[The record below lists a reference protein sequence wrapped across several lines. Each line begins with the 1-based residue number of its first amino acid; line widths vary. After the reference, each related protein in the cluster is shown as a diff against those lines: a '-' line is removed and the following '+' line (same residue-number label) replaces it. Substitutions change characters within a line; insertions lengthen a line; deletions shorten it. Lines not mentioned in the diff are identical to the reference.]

1 MLPFGQN
8 IIFTSG
14 EDAMISANMKKF
26 YINGAW
32 VEPNSAARM
41 GVENPATEEIVTEV
55 ALGNQADI
63 DAAIAAARAAFDAYT
78 VWPVEKRIALVKRIL
93 EVYNSRYEDF
103 AQAMSTEMG
112 APIEWARGA
121 QAWAGQVHIEATI
134 KAAEEMSW
142 EYSRGTTR
150 IVYEG
155 IGVCA
160 LITPWNWP
168 MNQIAC
174 KVAPA
179 LIAGCTM
186 VLKPS
191 EIAPLSGVLFAEVC
205 HEAGVPAGVFNL
217 VNGTGPEVGARMSSH
232 PEVDMVSFTGST
244 RAGTAVAAAAA
255 PTVKRVAQ
263 ELGGKSANIILPS
276 ADLAAAVAAGVNAIM
291 SNTGQSC
298 DAPTRMFVS
307 RAQQAEALAVAKAT
321 AEAIIPGDPRL
332 ENTTMGPLISKTQH
346 EKVQRLIQAGIDEGA
361 TLVCGGVGRPAGLN
375 RGWFAKP
382 TIFGDVTNEMTIS
395 KEEIFGPVL
404 AILPY
409 DSIDDAVRMAND
421 TVYGLAAYIAGPVEE
436 ARPIA
441 RRLRAGTVN
450 LNYPDW
456 DTSAPFGG
464 YKQSG
469 NGREYADWGI
479 HDFCE
484 VKGIVGYGDA

>member
-1 MLPFGQN
+1 
-8 IIFTSG
+8 
-14 EDAMISANMKKF
+14 MIPANMLKF
-26 YINGAW
+26 YIDGQW
-32 VEPNSAARM
+32 VDPLSGNRM
-41 GVENPATEEIVTEV
+41 GVENPATEEIVCEV
-55 ALGNQADI
+55 AMGSAADA
-63 DAAIAAARAAFDAYT
+63 DRAILAARAAFDGWT
-78 VWPVEKRIALVKRIL
+78 VTPVKDRIALVKRIL
-93 EVYNSRYEDF
+93 EVYNERYEDF
-103 AQAMSTEMG
+103 AQVMSTEMG
-112 APIEWARGA
+112 APITWARNA

-134 KAAEEMSW
+134 KAAEEMVW
-142 EYSRGTTR
+142 EYNRGTTR

-191 EIAPLSGVLFAEVC
+191 EIAPLSGVLFAQVL
-205 HEAGVPAGVFNL
+205 HDAGVPKGVFNL
-217 VNGTGPEVGARMSSH
+217 VNGAGPDVGARMSSH

-244 RAGTAVAAAAA
+244 RAGTAIAAAAA

-263 ELGGKSANIILPS
+263 ELGGKSPNIILPNANI
-276 ADLAAAVAAGVNAIM
+276 ADAVAAGVNAVM

-298 DAPTRMFVS
+298 DAPTRMLVP
-307 RAQQAEALAVAKAT
+307 RAKQAEALKVAREAT
-321 AEAIIPGDPRL
+321 EAIKVGDPRDAA
-332 ENTTMGPLISKTQH
+332 TVMGPLVSKLQFD
-346 EKVQRLIQAGIDEGA
+346 KVQRLIQAGIDEGA
-361 TLVCGGVGRPAGLN
+361 TLVTGGVGRPADLN
-375 RGWFAKP
+375 RGWFVRP
-382 TIFGDVTNEMTIS
+382 TVFGDVVNAMTIS

-404 AILPY
+404 AIQPY
-409 DSIDDAVRMAND
+409 DSIEDAVAQAND
-421 TVYGLAAYIAGPVEE
+421 TVYGLAAYIAGPVED
-436 ARPIA
+436 AKPVA

-469 NGREYADWGI
+469 NGRDYADWGI

-484 VKGIVGYGDA
+484 VKGIVGWGG

>member
-1 MLPFGQN
+1 
-8 IIFTSG
+8 
-14 EDAMISANMKKF
+14 MISANMEKF

-32 VEPNSAARM
+32 VEPISTVRI
-41 GVENPATEEIVTEV
+41 GVENPANEEIVCQV
-55 ALGNQADI
+55 ALGNFDDADR
-63 DAAIAAARAAFDAYT
+63 AIMAARAAFDSYT
-78 VWPVEKRIALVKRIL
+78 AWPVAKRIALVKRVL
-93 EVYNSRYEDF
+93 EVYNSRYEEF
-103 AQAMSTEMG
+103 AQAMTTEMG
-112 APIEWARGA
+112 APTDWARDA

-134 KAAEEMSW
+134 AAAEKMQW
-142 EYSRGTTR
+142 EYMRGTTK

-205 HEAGVPAGVFNL
+205 HEAGVPPGVFNM
-217 VNGTGPEVGARMSSH
+217 VNGDGPGVGTRITSH

-244 RAGTAVAAAAA
+244 RAGTLIAAAAA

-263 ELGGKSANIILPS
+263 EMGGKSANIILPN
-276 ADLAAAVAAGVNAIM
+276 ADLHAAVSAGVNAIM

-298 DAPTRMFVS
+298 DAPTRMFVQ
-307 RAQQAEALAVAKAT
+307 RDQQTAALAIAKTT
-321 AEAIIPGDPRL
+321 AEAIVPGDPL
-332 ENTTMGPLISKTQH
+332 AEGTTMGPLISKVQFD
-346 EKVQRLIQAGIDEGA
+346 KVQRLIQTGMDEGA
-361 TLVCGGVGRPAGLN
+361 TLVTGGLGRPAGLN
-375 RGWFAKP
+375 RGYFCKP
-382 TIFGDVTNEMTIS
+382 TIFGDVQNEMTIS

-404 AILPY
+404 SILPY
-409 DSIDDAVRMAND
+409 DTIEDAIRMAND
-421 TVYGLAAYIAGPVEE
+421 SIYGLAAYVAGPVED
-436 ARPIA
+436 AIPVA
-441 RRLRAGTVN
+441 HKLRAGTVN

-484 VKGIVGYGDA
+484 VKGIVGHGA

>member
-1 MLPFGQN
+1 
-8 IIFTSG
+8 
-14 EDAMISANMKKF
+14 MIPANMLKF
-26 YINGAW
+26 YIDGQW
-32 VEPNSAARM
+32 VDPISTARI
-41 GVENPATEEIVTEV
+41 GVENPATEEIVCEV
-55 ALGNQADI
+55 AMGNAADA
-63 DAAIAAARAAFDAYT
+63 DRAILAARAAFDGWTYT
-78 VWPVEKRIALVKRIL
+78 PVKDRIALVKRVL
-93 EVYNSRYEDF
+93 EVYNARYEDF
-103 AQAMSTEMG
+103 AQVMSTEMG
-112 APIEWARGA
+112 APITWARNA

-134 KAAEEMSW
+134 KAAEEMVW
-142 EYSRGTTR
+142 EYNRGTTR

-191 EIAPLSGVLFAEVC
+191 EIAPLSGVLFAQVL
-205 HEAGVPAGVFNL
+205 HDAGVPKGVFNL
-217 VNGTGPEVGARMSSH
+217 VNGAGPDVGARMSSH

-244 RAGTAVAAAAA
+244 RAGTAIAAAAA

-263 ELGGKSANIILPS
+263 ELGGKSPNIILPN
-276 ADLAAAVAAGVNAIM
+276 ANIAEAVAAGVNAVM

-298 DAPTRMFVS
+298 DAPTRMLVP
-307 RAQQAEALAVAKAT
+307 RAKQAEALKAAKET
-321 AEAIIPGDPRL
+321 ADAIKVGDPRDEATVL
-332 ENTTMGPLISKTQH
+332 GPLVSKLQFD
-346 EKVQRLIQAGIDEGA
+346 KVQRLIQAGIDEGA
-361 TLVCGGVGRPAGLN
+361 TLVTGGVGRPADLN
-375 RGWFAKP
+375 RGWFVRP
-382 TIFGDVTNEMTIS
+382 TVFGDVVNAMTIS

-404 AILPY
+404 AIQPY
-409 DSIDDAVRMAND
+409 DSIEDAIAQAND
-421 TVYGLAAYIAGPVEE
+421 TVYGLAASIAGPVEDAKPV
-436 ARPIA
+436 ARK
-441 RRLRAGTVN
+441 LRAGTVN

-484 VKGIVGYGDA
+484 VKGIVGYGD

>member
-1 MLPFGQN
+1 
-8 IIFTSG
+8 
-14 EDAMISANMKKF
+14 MISSNMTKF
-26 YINGAW
+26 YINGTW
-32 VEPNSAARM
+32 VEPQSKNRM
-41 GVENPATEEIVTEV
+41 GVENPATEEIVAEV
-55 ALGNQADI
+55 ALGNEADI

-78 VWPVEKRIALVKRIL
+78 VWPVEKRIALLRRVL

-134 KAAEEMSW
+134 KAAEEMVW
-142 EYSRGTTR
+142 EYSRGSTR

-191 EIAPLSGVLFAEVC
+191 EIAPLSGTLFAQVC
-205 HEAGVPAGVFNL
+205 HDAGVPKGVFNL
-217 VNGTGPEVGARMSSH
+217 VHGLGPEVGARMSSH

-244 RAGTAVAAAAA
+244 RAGTAIAAAAA

-263 ELGGKSANIILPS
+263 ELGGKSPNIILPN
-276 ADLAAAVAAGVNAIM
+276 ADLAAAVAAGVTAVM

-298 DAPTRMFVS
+298 DAPTRMLVP
-307 RAQQAEALAVAKAT
+307 RDKQAQALAVAKEA
-321 AEAIIPGDPRL
+321 AETIKVGNPRDASV
-332 ENTTMGPLISKTQH
+332 TMGPLVSKMQFD
-346 EKVQRLIQAGIDEGA
+346 KVQRLIQAGIDEGA
-361 TLVCGGVGRPAGLN
+361 TLVTGGTGRPAGLN
-375 RGWFAKP
+375 RGWFVRP
-382 TIFGDVTNEMTIS
+382 TVFGDVVNAMTIS
-395 KEEIFGPVL
+395 REEIFGPVL
-404 AILPY
+404 AIQPY
-409 DSIDDAVRMAND
+409 DDLEDAIAQAND
-421 TVYGLAAYIAGPVEE
+421 TVYGLAAYIAGPVPD
-436 ARPIA
+436 AQPVA

-484 VKGIVGYGDA
+484 VKGIVGWGA

>member
-1 MLPFGQN
+1 
-8 IIFTSG
+8 
-14 EDAMISANMKKF
+14 MIPANMEKF
-26 YINGAW
+26 YIGGAW
-32 VEPNSAARM
+32 VEPNSAERM
-41 GVENPATEEIVTEV
+41 GVENPATEEIVAQV
-55 ALGNQADI
+55 ALGNEADI
-63 DAAIAAARAAFDAYT
+63 DRAILAARAAFDGWT
-78 VWPVEKRIALVKRIL
+78 VTPVATRIALVRRIL
-93 EVYNSRYEDF
+93 EIYNERYEDF
-103 AQAMSTEMG
+103 AQVMRTEMG

-134 KAAEEMSW
+134 KAAEEMDW
-142 EYSRGTTR
+142 EYMRGTTR
-150 IVYEG
+150 IVHEG

-191 EIAPLSGVLFAEVC
+191 EIAPLSGVLFAQVC
-205 HEAGVPAGVFNL
+205 HDAGVPPGVFNL
-217 VNGTGPEVGARMSSH
+217 VNGAGTVVGARMSSH

-263 ELGGKSANIILPS
+263 ELGGKSANIILPN
-276 ADLAAAVAAGVNAIM
+276 ADIAAAVKTGVGACFG
-291 SNTGQSC
+291 NTGQSC
-298 DAPTRMFVS
+298 DAPTRMFVP
-307 RAQQAEALAVAKAT
+307 RAAHGAALAAAAEAA
-321 AEAIIPGDPRL
+321 AEVVVGDPTDTA
-332 ENTTMGPLISKTQH
+332 TTMGPLISKLQWD
-346 EKVQRLIQAGIDEGA
+346 KVQRLIKAGMDEGA
-361 TLVCGGVGRPAGLN
+361 TLVCGGLGRPAGQN
-375 RGWFAKP
+375 RGWFVQP

-395 KEEIFGPVL
+395 REEIFGPVL
-404 AILPY
+404 SILPY
-409 DSIDDAVRMAND
+409 DTVDDAVRMAND
-421 TVYGLAAYIAGPVEE
+421 TVYGLAAYIAGPVED
-436 ARPIA
+436 ARPVA
-441 RRLRAGTVN
+441 RQLRAGTVN

-484 VKGIVGYGDA
+484 IKGIVGWGA

>member
-1 MLPFGQN
+1 
-8 IIFTSG
+8 
-14 EDAMISANMKKF
+14 MISENMLKF
-26 YINGAW
+26 YINGEW
-32 VEPNSAARM
+32 VAPLASDRL
-41 GVENPATEEIVTEV
+41 GVENPATEEIVGEI
-55 ALGNQADI
+55 ALGGVADA
-63 DAAIAAARAAFDAYT
+63 DRAIAAARAAFDAFT
-78 VWPVEKRIALVKRIL
+78 VWPVADRIALVRRVL
-93 EVYNSRYEDF
+93 EEYNARYEDF
-103 AQAMSTEMG
+103 AQAMSMEMG

-121 QAWAGQVHIEATI
+121 QAWAGQIHIESTI
-134 KAAEEMSW
+134 KAAEEMAW
-142 EYSRGTTR
+142 EYDRGTTR
-150 IVYEG
+150 IVHEG

-191 EIAPLSGVLFAEVC
+191 EIAPLSGLLFAEVC
-205 HEAGVPAGVFNL
+205 HAAGVPAGVFNL
-217 VNGTGPEVGARMSSH
+217 VNGTGPVVGARLSSH

-276 ADLAAAVAAGVNAIM
+276 VADLAAAVAGGVEGCM
-291 SNTGQSC
+291 GNTGQSC
-298 DAPTRMFVS
+298 DAPTRMFVP
-307 RAQQAEALAVAKAT
+307 RARAAEAYAAARAA
-321 AEAIIPGDPRL
+321 AEAIMVGDPQDTA
-332 ENTTMGPLISKTQH
+332 TTMGPLVSKLQFD
-346 EKVQRLIQAGIDEGA
+346 KVQGLIQKGIDEGA
-361 TLVCGGVGRPAGLN
+361 TLICGGTGRPAGLN
-375 RGWFAKP
+375 RGWFARP
-382 TIFGDVTNEMTIS
+382 TIFGDVTNEMTIAR
-395 KEEIFGPVL
+395 EEIFGPVL

-409 DSIDDAVRMAND
+409 DTVDEAVAAAND
-421 TVYGLAAYIAGPVEE
+421 TPYGLAAYVQGPVEE
-436 ARPIA
+436 ARAVA
-441 RRLRAGTVN
+441 RRLRAGQVN

-456 DTSAPFGG
+456 DTFAPFGG

-484 VKGIVGYGDA
+484 VKGIVGYGA

>member
-1 MLPFGQN
+1 
-8 IIFTSG
+8 
-14 EDAMISANMKKF
+14 MISANMTKF

-32 VEPNSAARM
+32 VEPSSNARM
-41 GVENPATEEIVTEV
+41 GVENPATEEIVAEV

-63 DAAIAAARAAFDAYT
+63 DAAILAARAAFDSYT
-78 VWPVEKRIALVKRIL
+78 VWPVQKRIDLVKRIL
-93 EVYNSRYEDF
+93 EVYNARYEDF

-112 APIEWARGA
+112 APIDWARGA

-134 KAAEEMSW
+134 KAAEEMAW

-150 IVYEG
+150 IIHEG

-205 HEAGVPAGVFNL
+205 HEAGVPPGVFNL
-217 VNGTGPEVGARMSSH
+217 VNGTGPEVGARMSAH

-263 ELGGKSANIILPS
+263 ELGGKSANIILPN
-276 ADLAAAVAAGVNAIM
+276 ADLASAVAAGVNAIM

-298 DAPTRMFVS
+298 DAPTRMFVQ
-307 RAQQAEALAVAKAT
+307 RAQQAEALEVAKAT
-321 AEAIIPGDPRL
+321 VEAMVPGDPRL
-332 ENTTMGPLISKTQH
+332 ETTTMGPLISKTQY

-361 TLVCGGVGRPAGLN
+361 TLVCGGLGRPAGLN

-382 TIFGDVTNEMTIS
+382 TIFGDVKHEMTIS

-409 DSIDDAVRMAND
+409 DTVDEAVTMAND
-421 TVYGLAAYIAGPVEE
+421 TVYGLAAYIAGPVED
-436 ARPIA
+436 ARPVA

-484 VKGIVGYGDA
+484 IKGIVGYGD

>member
-1 MLPFGQN
+1 
-8 IIFTSG
+8 
-14 EDAMISANMKKF
+14 MISANMTKF
-26 YINGAW
+26 YIDGAW
-32 VEPNSAARM
+32 VEPISATRL
-41 GVENPATEEIVTEV
+41 GVENPATEEIVAQV
-55 ALGNQADI
+55 AIGNDADA
-63 DAAIAAARAAFDAYT
+63 DRAILAARAAFDAYT
-78 VWPVEKRIALVKRIL
+78 VWPVQKRIDLVKRIL

-103 AQAMSTEMG
+103 AQAMCTEMG

-121 QAWAGQVHIEATI
+121 QAWAGQVHLEATI
-134 KAAEEMSW
+134 KAAEEMAW

-150 IVYEG
+150 IVHEG

-168 MNQIAC
+168 MNQIVC

-205 HEAGVPAGVFNL
+205 HEAGVPPGVFNL
-217 VNGTGPEVGARMSSH
+217 VNGDGPGVGTRITSH

-244 RAGTAVAAAAA
+244 RAGILIATAAA

-263 ELGGKSANIILPS
+263 ELGGKSANIILQS
-276 ADLAAAVAAGVNAIM
+276 ADLAAAVQSGVNAIM

-298 DAPTRMFVS
+298 DAPTRMFVHRS
-307 RAQQAEALAVAKAT
+307 QQAEALAIARAT
-321 AEAIIPGDPRL
+321 AEEIVPGDPL
-332 ENTTMGPLISKTQH
+332 AEGTTMGPLISKTQYD
-346 EKVQRLIQAGIDEGA
+346 KVQRLIQVGIDEGA
-361 TLVCGGVGRPAGLN
+361 TLVAGGLGRPAGLN
-375 RGWFAKP
+375 RGWFVQP
-382 TIFGDVTNEMTIS
+382 TIFGDVTNEMVIS

-436 ARPIA
+436 AIPIA

-484 VKGIVGYGDA
+484 IKGIVGYGA

>member
-1 MLPFGQN
+1 
-8 IIFTSG
+8 
-14 EDAMISANMKKF
+14 MIPANMTKF

-32 VEPNSAARM
+32 VEPQSKNRM
-41 GVENPATEEIVTEV
+41 GVENPATEEIVAEV

-63 DAAIAAARAAFDAYT
+63 DAAIMAARAAFDRWT
-78 VWPVEKRIALVKRIL
+78 VTPLADRIALVQRIL
-93 EVYNSRYEDF
+93 DEYNARYEDF
-103 AQAMSTEMG
+103 AQVMSTEMG

-121 QAWAGQVHIEATI
+121 QAWAGQVHIESTI
-134 KAAEEMSW
+134 KAAEDMEW
-142 EYSRGTTR
+142 EYMRGTTR
-150 IVYEG
+150 IVHEG

-205 HEAGVPAGVFNL
+205 HAAGVPAGVFNL

-244 RAGTAVAAAAA
+244 RAGTAIAAAAA

-263 ELGGKSANIILPS
+263 ELGGKSPNIILQS
-276 ADLAAAVAAGVNAIM
+276 ADLAAAVRAGAEACFA
-291 SNTGQSC
+291 NTGQSC
-298 DAPTRMFVS
+298 DAPTRMLVHRS
-307 RAQQAEALAVAKAT
+307 QHDAAVAAACEAAEAVVA
-321 AEAIIPGDPRL
+321 GDPSDTA
-332 ENTTMGPLISKTQH
+332 TTMGPLVSKVH
-346 EKVQRLIQAGIDEGA
+346 FDKVQGLIAKGIEEGGEPA
-361 TLVCGGVGRPAGLN
+361 TGGLGRPVGTN
-375 RGWFAKP
+375 RGWFVRP
-382 TIFGDVTNEMTIS
+382 TVFGNVTNDMTIAR
-395 KEEIFGPVL
+395 EEIFGPVL

-409 DSIDDAVRMAND
+409 DDIDQAVAIAND
-421 TVYGLAAYIAGPVEE
+421 SPYGLAAYIAGPVEE
-436 ARPIA
+436 AKPVA

-450 LNYPDW
+450 LNYPAW
-456 DTSAPFGG
+456 DTFAPFGG

-469 NGREYADWGI
+469 NGREYADWAI

-484 VKGIVGYGDA
+484 VKGIVGWGG

>member
-1 MLPFGQN
+1 
-8 IIFTSG
+8 
-14 EDAMISANMKKF
+14 MIPANMLKF
-26 YINGAW
+26 YINGQW
-32 VEPNSAARM
+32 VDPISKARM
-41 GVENPATEEIVTEV
+41 GVENPATEEIVCEV
-55 ALGNQADI
+55 AMGSREDADR
-63 DAAIAAARAAFDAYT
+63 AILAARAAFDSWTYR
-78 VWPVEKRIALVKRIL
+78 PVAERIAVVKRLL
-93 EVYNSRYEDF
+93 EVYNERYEDF

-112 APIEWARGA
+112 APITWARDA

-134 KAAEEMSW
+134 KAAEEMVW
-142 EYSRGTTR
+142 EYNRGTTR
-150 IVYEG
+150 IIYEG
-155 IGVCA
+155 IGVCS

-191 EIAPLSGVLFAEVC
+191 EIAPLSGTLFAQVC
-205 HEAGVPAGVFNL
+205 HDAGVPPGVFNL
-217 VNGTGPEVGARMSSH
+217 VHGAGPEVGARMSEH

-244 RAGTAVAAAAA
+244 RAGTAIAAAAA

-263 ELGGKSANIILPS
+263 ELGGKSPNIILPS
-276 ADLAAAVAAGVNAIM
+276 ANIAEAVAAGVTAVM

-298 DAPTRMFVS
+298 DAPTRMLVP
-307 RAQQAEALAVAKAT
+307 RNRQAEALAAAKEA
-321 AEAIIPGDPRL
+321 AEAIKIGDPRD
-332 ENTTMGPLISKTQH
+332 EGTVMGPLISKMQFD
-346 EKVQRLIQAGIDEGA
+346 KVQRLIQAGIDEGA
-361 TLVCGGVGRPAGLN
+361 TLVTGGLGRPADLN
-375 RGWFAKP
+375 RGWFVRP
-382 TIFGDVTNEMTIS
+382 TVFGDVVNAMTIS

-404 AILPY
+404 AIQPY
-409 DSIDDAVRMAND
+409 DSIEDAIAQAND
-421 TVYGLAAYIAGPVEE
+421 TVYGLAAYIAGPVEDAKPV
-436 ARPIA
+436 ARK
-441 RRLRAGTVN
+441 LRAGTVN

-484 VKGIVGYGDA
+484 VKGIVGYGD

>member
-1 MLPFGQN
+1 MIPQN
-8 IIFTSG
+8 MT
-14 EDAMISANMKKF
+14 KF

-32 VEPNSAARM
+32 VEPISTQRL
-41 GVENPATEEIVTEV
+41 GVENPANEEIVCEV
-55 ALGNQADI
+55 AIGNNEDADR
-63 DAAIAAARAAFDAYT
+63 AIMAARAAFDSFT
-78 VWPVEKRIALVKRIL
+78 VWPVQKRIDLVKRIL
-93 EVYNSRYEDF
+93 EVYNSKYEEF
-103 AQAMSTEMG
+103 AQVMTTEMG

-134 KAAEEMSW
+134 KAAEEMKW
-142 EYSRGTTR
+142 EYMRGTTK

-191 EIAPLSGVLFAEVC
+191 EIAPLSGVLFAQVC
-205 HEAGVPAGVFNL
+205 HEAGVPPGVFNL
-217 VNGTGPEVGARMSSH
+217 VNGDGAGVGTRITSH

-244 RAGTAVAAAAA
+244 RAGTLIAAAAA

-263 ELGGKSANIILPS
+263 EMGGKSANIILPN
-276 ADLAAAVAAGVNAIM
+276 ADLEAAVTAGVNAIM

-298 DAPTRMFVS
+298 DAPTRMFV
-307 RAQQAEALAVAKAT
+307 RRDQQAQALAIAKVA
-321 AEAIIPGDPRL
+321 AEAIVPGDPL
-332 ENTTMGPLISKTQH
+332 ADGTTMGPLISKVQFD
-346 EKVQRLIQAGIDEGA
+346 KVQRLIQTGIDEGA
-361 TLVCGGVGRPAGLN
+361 TLVTGGLGRPAGMN
-375 RGWFAKP
+375 RGWYCQP
-382 TIFGDVTNEMTIS
+382 TIFGDVKNEMTIS

-404 AILPY
+404 SVLPY
-409 DSIDDAVRMAND
+409 DTVDDAVRMAND
-421 TVYGLAAYIAGPVEE
+421 SVYGLAAYVAGPV
-436 ARPIA
+436 ADAIPVA
-441 RRLRAGTVN
+441 HRLRAGTVN

-484 VKGIVGYGDA
+484 VKGIVGHGA

>member
-1 MLPFGQN
+1 MVP
-8 IIFTSG
+8 
-14 EDAMISANMKKF
+14 ANVLKF
-26 YINGAW
+26 YINGGW
-32 VEPNSAARM
+32 VDPLSKDRM
-41 GVENPATEEIVTEV
+41 GVENPATEEIVCEI
-55 ALGNQADI
+55 ALGNEADA
-63 DAAIAAARAAFDAYT
+63 DRAILAARAAFDRWT
-78 VWPVEKRIALVKRIL
+78 VTPVKERIALVKRIL
-93 EVYNSRYEDF
+93 EIYNDKYEDF
-103 AQAMSTEMG
+103 AQVMSTEMG

-134 KAAEEMSW
+134 KAAEEMIW
-142 EYSRGTTR
+142 EYNRGSTR
-150 IVYEG
+150 IVHEG

-179 LIAGCTM
+179 LVAGCTM

-191 EIAPLSGVLFAEVC
+191 EIAPLSGILFAQVC

-217 VNGTGPEVGARMSSH
+217 VNGTGPVVGARMSSH

-276 ADLAAAVAAGVNAIM
+276 ADLEAAVKGGVEGCFG
-291 SNTGQSC
+291 NTGQSC
-298 DAPTRMFVS
+298 DAPTRMFVH
-307 RAQQAEALAVAKAT
+307 RGQHDQALVHAKAAADAVVIGDTQDT
-321 AEAIIPGDPRL
+321 A
-332 ENTTMGPLISKTQH
+332 TTMGPLVSKMQFD
-346 EKVQRLIQAGIDEGA
+346 KVQALIQKGIDEGA
-361 TLVCGGVGRPAGLN
+361 TLVCGGVGRPQGVN
-375 RGWFAKP
+375 RGWYVRP
-382 TIFGDVTNEMTIS
+382 TIFGNVTNRMTVAR
-395 KEEIFGPVL
+395 EEIFGPVL
-404 AILPY
+404 SIIPY
-409 DSIDDAVRMAND
+409 DTVDEAVREAND
-421 TVYGLAAYIAGPVEE
+421 TPYGLAAYIAGPVEE
-436 ARPIA
+436 ARPVA

-450 LNYPDW
+450 LNYPAW

-484 VKGIVGYGDA
+484 VKGIVGYGE